1 MSDAMDEIRALPQV
15 ARERAMQAIDE
26 AARTGWHLMKLET
39 WSFGAMRHVVMHFG
53 DQQGHEQKVVN
64 FETAD

>member
-1 MSDAMDEIRALPQV
+1 MSEAMDQIQSLPEV

-26 AARTGWHLMKLET
+26 AGYNGWHLMQLET
-39 WSFGAMRHVVMHFG
+39 WSVGMMRHVVMHFG
-53 DQQGHEQKVVN
+53 DQQGHEQRVVN